1 MHTGKE
7 LGQCVDIDECT
18 VNFLDQLRITVRGTF
33 QALSMDHQ
41 SSIIHGLNRLDQQ
54 DAARLWIMELSCALW
69 RALFTLLNWQRYALG
84 EDGQ

>member
-1 MHTGKE
+1 MVDS
-7 LGQCVDIDECT
+7 LGYG
-18 VNFLDQLRITVRGTF
+18 RI
-33 QALSMDHQ
+33 ALSMDHQ

-54 DAARLWIMELSCALW
+54 DAARLWIRELSSALW